1 MGIVGSSFSEAS
13 LVLGVKSQ
21 DISPSVAL
29 TLTTLFLICLMQIP
43 QLHASAFL
51 KSLKIQI

>member
-29 TLTTLFLICLMQIP
+29 TLTTLFLNLSYANP
-43 QLHASAFL
+43 PNFSAFL